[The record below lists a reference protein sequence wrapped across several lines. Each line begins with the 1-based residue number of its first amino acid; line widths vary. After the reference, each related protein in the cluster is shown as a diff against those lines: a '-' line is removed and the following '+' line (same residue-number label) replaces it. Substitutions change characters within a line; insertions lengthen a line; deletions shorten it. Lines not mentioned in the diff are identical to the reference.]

1 MYNQPVAF
9 GDKLQDAVKS
19 LWNKNHQLMDPKDEV
34 AAEVADD
41 VNIATDAADQA
52 AQDRGQEAVSA
63 EASTSEAVTVDA
75 INVEAIV
82 QDALDE
88 MEGNNEDDGE
98 EVI

>member
-1 MYNQPVAF
+1 
-9 GDKLQDAVKS
+9 
-19 LWNKNHQLMDPKDEV
+19 MDPKDEV

-98 EVI
+98 EVIWSWWCLLS

>member
-1 MYNQPVAF
+1 MYNQPIAF

-19 LWNKNHQLMDPKDEV
+19 FWNKNQQLMDPKDEV

-41 VNIATDAADQA
+41 VNIATDAADDA

-63 EASTSEAVTVDA
+63 EASTSEAVEA
-75 INVEAIV
+75 INVEAIA

-88 MEGNNEDDGE
+88 LEGANEDDGE